1 MRGFYTVL
9 GWVTWRAA
17 KWYLAKR
24 LGLARKA
31 RRLRLVLTVAAVGG
45 GAFAASRR
53 LRQGGP
59 TA

>member
-9 GWVTWRAA
+9 GWITWRAA

-31 RRLRLVLTVAAVGG
+31 RKAGLLLTAVAVGG

-53 LRQGGP
+53 LGRGGP
-59 TA
+59 AA